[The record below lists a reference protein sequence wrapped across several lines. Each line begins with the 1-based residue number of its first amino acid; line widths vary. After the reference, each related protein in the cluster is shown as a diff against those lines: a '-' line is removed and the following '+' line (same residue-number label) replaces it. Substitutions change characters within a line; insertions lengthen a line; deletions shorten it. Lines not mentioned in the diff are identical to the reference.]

1 MHQNPPA
8 DFVKEN
14 WRESFVAQVSIGA
27 SASLLVKLTN
37 GAIEMCRDKLHCGDP
52 MASYIVGAIETSGEM
67 GQKLILVLV
76 TTLEWR
82 QLSCAH
88 VGLHRLAEIGGKTN
102 LYNGNS

>member
-1 MHQNPPA
+1 MHLKFA
-8 DFVKEN
+8 CGFGKEN

-67 GQKLILVLV
+67 GQKIILVLV

-82 QLSCAH
+82 SL
-88 VGLHRLAEIGGKTN
+88 
-102 LYNGNS
+102 